1 MAPDPGFRTV
11 PVRPLEAAAFAPFGE
26 VIEVPREPSRVYFE
40 RALANLRPGAWPS
53 LSISRRE
60 DVQTLPLV
68 ARQMERHEF
77 SSQSFVAIEAG
88 RWLIAVAPHAEN
100 GGPDASKL
108 QAFVVGPGQGVTY
121 GANVWH
127 HPLVVLDRPA
137 IFATIMWRDDTAG
150 DEEFLDL
157 ADPVTFA
164 LEL

>member
-11 PVRPLEAAAFAPFGE
+11 FVRPLDAAAFAPFGE
-26 VIEVPREPSRVYFE
+26 VIEVPREAGRVYFE

-88 RWLIAVAPHAEN
+88 RWLIAVAPDAEN

-127 HPLVVLDRPA
+127 HPFTVLDQPA
-137 IFATIMWRDDTAG
+137 RFAILMWRTGRAG
-150 DEEFLDL
+150 DDEFVEV
-157 ADPVTFA
+157 PEFEVA
-164 LEL
+164 LP